1 MTAPIIHETVTRLCP
16 HCGQPFRTVDAF
28 REHASGYRHDV
39 DASRRARLGKLMC
52 ATFTPFGGDKVT
64 GSEFYGTV
72 ESCNPCQGAVV
83 MKGAKLDIG
92 CRSLLYGPGHPHLTV
107 SAYRTSVDYQKPE
120 SVTVGTARERISGRT
135 DAFIRHLFRSESM
148 LDDDWDADDLPFRP
162 AEEVVRTFICP
173 ECGARFP
180 SEDGF
185 RDHLRS
191 CSGRIRLGDI
201 GEKTISEEW
210 KAFRDKWL
218 KITDEQAEEIKR
230 KAVEEAKAYVDKV
243 QLGYDPR
250 PKPWEVDRWPAPST
264 ASCTHPSRRRSAP
277 GAWSDAPRTATA
289 RCPTHTRTS
298 PPRPSGPSSPS

>member
-120 SVTVGTARERISGRT
+120 SVTVTTTRARTPAGAWPGSPE
-135 DAFIRHLFRSESM
+135 RSESGSAAR
-148 LDDDWDADDLPFRP
+148 LFTTVSAN
-162 AEEVVRTFICP
+162 RTLT
-173 ECGARFP
+173 G
-180 SEDGF
+180 
-185 RDHLRS
+185 
-191 CSGRIRLGDI
+191 GRAG
-201 GEKTISEEW
+201 KS
-210 KAFRDKWL
+210 
-218 KITDEQAEEIKR
+218 
-230 KAVEEAKAYVDKV
+230 
-243 QLGYDPR
+243 
-250 PKPWEVDRWPAPST
+250 
-264 ASCTHPSRRRSAP
+264 
-277 GAWSDAPRTATA
+277 
-289 RCPTHTRTS
+289 
-298 PPRPSGPSSPS
+298 